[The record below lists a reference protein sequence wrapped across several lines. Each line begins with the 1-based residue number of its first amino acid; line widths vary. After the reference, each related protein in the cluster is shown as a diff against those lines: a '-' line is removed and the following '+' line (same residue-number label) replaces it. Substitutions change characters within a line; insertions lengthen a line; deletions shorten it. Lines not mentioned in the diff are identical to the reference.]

1 MSEKITVHRSDGK
14 VLLYTLFVT
23 LALLWGLSF
32 LGTKVALAEM
42 TPIELLSVRW
52 GMSLV
57 LFCILIGLRIIK
69 VSYRGKNIKLLA
81 LAVLVQ
87 PCIYA
92 ILEAWGID
100 LTTSSESSIFIA
112 VVPLMVVLESF
123 IFLKQ
128 KVSRRTGLG
137 IIIGFAGVVISIA
150 FSPEF
155 STGGKFTGYLC
166 LIGAVTVGAL
176 YTLLSNRLGKEFS
189 TMETSFGLA
198 IAGGLFFNLLS
209 LLQGNGLHPY
219 KVFIAGGQTM
229 WAVIYLGVGCS
240 FAAYIIFN
248 YTLSRL
254 KADLAT
260 CIQTNSITVVGVAAG
275 IIFGGDNWGW
285 YTILGMLMTITGIVI
300 ASRDVK

>member
-1 MSEKITVHRSDGK
+1 MTENKKESKA
-14 VLLYTLFVT
+14 LLYTLFVV

-32 LGTKVALAEM
+32 LGTKVALVELD
-42 TPIELLSVRW
+42 PVELLAVRW

-57 LFCILIGLRIIK
+57 LFCLLIGLGIIK
-69 VSYRGKNIKLLA
+69 VSYKGKNIKLLA
-81 LAVLVQ
+81 LAVLMQ

-92 ILEAWGID
+92 ILEAWGIN

-137 IIIGFAGVVISIA
+137 IIIGFAGVVTSIA

-166 LIGAVTVGAL
+166 LLGAVTVGAL
-176 YTLLSNRLGKEFS
+176 YTLLSNRLGKDFS

-198 IAGGLFFNLLS
+198 IAGGLFFNVLS

-219 KVFIAGGQTM
+219 KVFFAGGQTM

-248 YTLSRL
+248 YNLSRL

-275 IIFGGDNWGW
+275 ILFGGDKWGW

>member
-1 MSEKITVHRSDGK
+1 MTENSKENKALR
-14 VLLYTLFVT
+14 YTLFVI

-32 LGTKVALAEM
+32 LGTKVALAELD
-42 TPIELLSVRW
+42 PIELLAVRW

-57 LFCILIGLRIIK
+57 LFCLLIGLRIIK
-69 VSYRGKNIKLLA
+69 VSYKGKNIRLLV

-92 ILEAWGID
+92 ILEAWGIN

-123 IFLKQ
+123 VLFKQ
-128 KVSRRTGLG
+128 KVSARTGLG
-137 IIIGFAGVVISIA
+137 IVIGFAGVLTAVI
-150 FSPEF
+150 FSPDF
-155 STGGKFTGYLC
+155 SAGSKLTVYLF
-166 LIGAVTVGAL
+166 LLGTVTVGAL
-176 YTLLSNRLGKEFS
+176 YSLLSNRLGKEFS
-189 TMETSFGLA
+189 TMETTFGLA
-198 IAGGLFFNLLS
+198 IGGGLFFNVLS

-219 KVFIAGGQTM
+219 KVFLAGGQTM

-254 KADLAT
+254 KAELAT
-260 CIQTNSITVVGVAAG
+260 CIQTNSITVIGVIAG
-275 IIFGGDNWGW
+275 IVFGGDAWGW
-285 YTILGMLMTITGIVI
+285 YTILGMLMTIAGIVI

>member
-1 MSEKITVHRSDGK
+1 MGYK
-14 VLLYTLFVT
+14 
-23 LALLWGLSF
+23 
-32 LGTKVALAEM
+32 
-42 TPIELLSVRW
+42 
-52 GMSLV
+52 
-57 LFCILIGLRIIK
+57 
-69 VSYRGKNIKLLA
+69 GKNIKLLA
-81 LAVLVQ
+81 LAVLMQ

-92 ILEAWGID
+92 ILEAWGIN

-123 IFLKQ
+123 VFFKQ
-128 KVSRRTGLG
+128 KVSLRTGLG
-137 IIIGFAGVVISIA
+137 IIIGFAGVVTSIA
-150 FSPEF
+150 FAPEF
-155 STGGKFTGYLC
+155 STGGKLTGYLC
-166 LIGAVTVGAL
+166 LLGAVTVGAL
-176 YTLLSNRLGKEFS
+176 YTLLSNRLGKDFS

-198 IAGGLFFNLLS
+198 IAGGLFFNVLS
-209 LLQGNGLHPY
+209 LIQGNGLHPY
-219 KVFIAGGQTM
+219 KVFLAGGQTM

-240 FAAYIIFN
+240 FVAYIIFN

>member
-1 MSEKITVHRSDGK
+1 MTENKKESKA
-14 VLLYTLFVT
+14 LLYTLFVV

-32 LGTKVALAEM
+32 LGTKVALVELD
-42 TPIELLSVRW
+42 PVELLAVRW

-57 LFCILIGLRIIK
+57 LFCLLIGLGIIK
-69 VSYRGKNIKLLA
+69 VSYKGKNIKLLA
-81 LAVLVQ
+81 LAVLMQ

-92 ILEAWGID
+92 ILEAWGIN

-123 IFLKQ
+123 VFFKQ
-128 KVSRRTGLG
+128 KVSLRTGLG
-137 IIIGFAGVVISIA
+137 IIIGFAGVVTSIA
-150 FSPEF
+150 FAPEF
-155 STGGKFTGYLC
+155 STGGKLTGYLC
-166 LIGAVTVGAL
+166 LLGAVTVGAL
-176 YTLLSNRLGKEFS
+176 YTLLSNRLGKDFS

-198 IAGGLFFNLLS
+198 IAGGLFFNVLS
-209 LLQGNGLHPY
+209 LIQGNGLHPY
-219 KVFIAGGQTM
+219 KVFLAGGQTM